1 MIIALSLVHEALVFM
16 WDVCSVA
23 NVWNCSVTAR
33 KSEGK
38 VPRNVDYIFFKRCIA
53 WVLIEVDDFSACCVE
68 VVQVPDV
75 FWGTLSLS
83 LSQCPLAQ
91 FSISVHSQ
99 ATTTSTNNAIT

>member
-75 FWGTLSLS
+75 FWGTLSHFHNVLLPNS
-83 LSQCPLAQ
+83 PSCPLT
-91 FSISVHSQ
+91 IHD
-99 ATTTSTNNAIT
+99 NIN